1 MWNEPGNR
9 DLYRAML
16 TAADLTHAAYDC
28 PKNFSAQLVL
38 AAIKKVMAE
47 FKIKHSVPR
56 STWGFAWK
64 LARAGFRAE
73 APPRAGFRAE
83 APPRPWEAFK
93 DFLPDG
99 VDFGSVWLPMEKVV
113 LGREAGRWAN
123 AIWLKMKKYEWL
135 AWRQDARTC
144 SLVELLCFLHNKLVK
159 PAPEAHRLN
168 FSAEAIAF
176 FRAAVPLCRCTQLS
190 TADQLYRSTCF

>member
-1 MWNEPGNR
+1 MEISPG
-9 DLYRAML
+9 
-16 TAADLTHAAYDC
+16 
-28 PKNFSAQLVL
+28 
-38 AAIKKVMAE
+38 
-47 FKIKHSVPR
+47 
-56 STWGFAWK
+56 GFQ
-64 LARAGFRAE
+64 
-73 APPRAGFRAE
+73 
-83 APPRPWEAFK
+83 
-93 DFLPDG
+93 PDG

-190 TADQLYRSTCF
+190 TADQLYRSTCFWAWAATKNIIVQMNASCKRERYRYIYIYILLDI